1 MRKKDGFSVAQ
12 ERSADG
18 ILTPRTARFQEG
30 LVVTRS
36 AVSWAQTEERLRYEN
51 IDYKAE
57 KIAENARQAAER
69 ERWARESALTGYLA
83 EADTEDLAPDQR
95 PRGRRPAGVPV
106 VRKYGYNI
114 FKDEDENGF
123 LAYEPL

>member
-1 MRKKDGFSVAQ
+1 VFWVAQ
-12 ERSADG
+12 EQSAEG
-18 ILTPRTARFQEG
+18 ILTPRAARFRER

-36 AVSWAQTEERLRYEN
+36 AASWTQTEERVRYEN

-57 KIAENARQAAER
+57 KVAENARRAAER

-83 EADTEDLAPDQR
+83 ETDEEDLAPDQR
-95 PRGRRPAGVPV
+95 PRGRRPWRVPV
-106 VRKYGYNI
+106 VRKYDYNI

-123 LAYEPL
+123 LGYEPL